1 MGLGLKEERE
11 RVKGTVTSSFQ
22 KKKKKKV
29 EVGEEVW
36 SMVNEEDVFK
46 FVMVM
51 VESQPSKSTDQI
63 EEENG
68 VHVGTEKQEA
78 FLPDCIRRGPP

>member
-1 MGLGLKEERE
+1 
-11 RVKGTVTSSFQ
+11 
-22 KKKKKKV
+22 
-29 EVGEEVW
+29 
-36 SMVNEEDVFK
+36 MVNEEDVFK